1 MQGVII
7 AVRLSVHLG
16 PTDSKLKAL
25 STRLEVRR
33 GEERGGEKRRGGV
46 PLTRESSF
54 AVILFSRE

>member
-25 STRLEVRR
+25 STRLEERR
-33 GEERGGEKRRGGV
+33 GERGREEKRRG
-46 PLTRESSF
+46 PTH
-54 AVILFSRE
+54 SRVKFCCYTVL